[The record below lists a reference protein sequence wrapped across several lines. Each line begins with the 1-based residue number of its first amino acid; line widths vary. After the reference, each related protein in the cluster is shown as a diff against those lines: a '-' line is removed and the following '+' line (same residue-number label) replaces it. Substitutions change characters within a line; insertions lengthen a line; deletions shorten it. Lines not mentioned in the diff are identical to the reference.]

1 MGRDAGV
8 LKALLFPSPG
18 PRMKRRWWLPGF
30 RKSRSCRENYLECRN
45 DFQWRATACGGS
57 PNGVME
63 GINTLSSPPILLRD
77 WLKSKRNQKAK
88 EPVDIVS
95 NISLLEGTDQGGE
108 GQRVGLEKQTK
119 TIWHT
124 SQTTN

>member
-95 NISLLEGTDQGGE
+95 KHQPP
-108 GQRVGLEKQTK
+108 
-119 TIWHT
+119 
-124 SQTTN
+124 